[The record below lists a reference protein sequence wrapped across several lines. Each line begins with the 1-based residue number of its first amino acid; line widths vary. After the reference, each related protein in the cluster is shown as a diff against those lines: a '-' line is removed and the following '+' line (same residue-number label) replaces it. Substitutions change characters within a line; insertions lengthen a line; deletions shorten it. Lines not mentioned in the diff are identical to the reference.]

1 MPISILPLNSPKRYG
16 YLPVTVDTSDQF
28 VVSLGKIL
36 VMISSFLQH
45 FININ
50 MEQSSL
56 LVRRSYLRSYDEA
69 IRFVSLYISNPRNH
83 RMKYLSELTSRAG

>member
-1 MPISILPLNSPKRYG
+1 
-16 YLPVTVDTSDQF
+16 
-28 VVSLGKIL
+28 
-36 VMISSFLQH
+36 MISSFLQH

-69 IRFVSLYISNPRNH
+69 LRFVPFYISNPRNH
-83 RMKYLSELTSRAG
+83 RMKYMSELTSRTDTRGEARQVVPKARRGTTNKTAVICYGALFP